1 MSERYK
7 VFFAEETPFVEVFL
21 RRFRFSADAAGGCRC
36 DETNATPLCRVEWPV
51 RSYLDGDVSGTD
63 RGHSLWPKACND
75 CGRPFVDSD
84 EWQANMCR
92 VYRRADTG
100 EKLPVVRHV
109 GDLPV
114 GAVVDAWWDG
124 RKGADGRSLVVVTPQ
139 GDWNL
144 DHRASNCT
152 RPDDKVHRCWV
163 RHGRPEDGTLHVDK
177 AGDTCAAGAGSI
189 IMHGGWHGFLH
200 HGELYRC

>member
-7 VFFAEETPFVEVFL
+7 VFFAEETPFIEVYL
-21 RRFRFSADAAGGCRC
+21 RRFRYSSADPAGCQC
-36 DETNATPLCRVEWPV
+36 DATSPTPLCRVPWPV
-51 RSYLDGDVSGTD
+51 RTYLDGDVEGTEH
-63 RGHSLWPKACND
+63 GHPLWPKACEK
-75 CGRPFVDSD
+75 CGRAFTDQD
-84 EWQANMCR
+84 EWQANMSR

-100 EKLPVVRHV
+100 EWP
-109 GDLPV
+109 
-114 GAVVDAWWDG
+114 
-124 RKGADGRSLVVVTPQ
+124 
-139 GDWNL
+139 L

-177 AGDTCAAGAGSI
+177 NGDTCAAGAGSI

-200 HGELYRC
+200 HGELYRI